1 MAEQSKQYGFATRS
15 LHAGQSIDGDTGA
28 RGLPIHPTTAYVF
41 NDTAH
46 AAELFALQSL
56 GNIYTRINNPTLSAL
71 EERVASLEGG
81 VGALSLSSGSSA
93 VFLTAVSLA
102 QSGDH
107 IVSSQSLYGGTYT
120 QFDVTLRRFGLA
132 VDFIDFEDLNAVKAA
147 IKPNTKFLFAE
158 TIGNPQC
165 DVLDVKAI
173 ADIAHD
179 NGLPLVVDNT
189 VATPYLQR
197 PFEYGADIVVHSAT
211 KFLGGHGVSLSGVIV
226 DRGAFDFGSGKFPLI
241 SEPSPGYHG
250 LNFWDTFR
258 EYAFL
263 FRARTELLRDLG
275 PALSPFN
282 AFLVLQGIET
292 LSLRMER
299 HVKNATELA
308 KRLDAHPL
316 VTWVNYPALPK
327 AKYHALAKRYLPK
340 GPGAVFA
347 FGIKGGLDA
356 GRKFIDSVELLS
368 HVANIGDVKTLVIHP
383 ASTTHSQ
390 LSAEEQ
396 TRMGVTEDLVRL
408 SVGLEDMDD
417 IYDDIDQALSQSQK

>member
-1 MAEQSKQYGFATRS
+1 MNEQKKQYGFATRS
-15 LHAGQSIDGDTGA
+15 LHAGQVVDGDSGA
-28 RGLPIHPTTAYVF
+28 RALPIHPTTAYVF
-41 NDTAH
+41 NDSAH

-81 VGALSLSSGSSA
+81 IGGLSLASGSA
-93 VFLTAVSLA
+93 AIFITAISLA
-102 QSGDH
+102 QAGDH

-120 QFDVTLRRFGLA
+120 QFDVSLRRLGIE
-132 VDFIDFEDLNAVKAA
+132 VDFVDFEDHDAVNGA
-147 IKPNTKFLFAE
+147 IKGNTKFLFAE

-165 DVLDVKAI
+165 DILDIEPI
-173 ADIAHD
+173 AKIAHAHE
-179 NGLPLVVDNT
+179 LPLVVDNT
-189 VATPYLQR
+189 IPTPYLQR

-226 DRGAFDFGSGKFPLI
+226 DSGKFNFGNGKFPLL
-241 SEPSPGYHG
+241 SEPSPGYHE
-250 LNFWDTFR
+250 LNFWKSFG

-263 FRARTELLRDLG
+263 FRARAELLRDLG

-292 LSLRMER
+292 LSLRIQR
-299 HVKNATELA
+299 HVENATELA
-308 KRLDAHPL
+308 QRLSAHSQ
-316 VTWVNYPALPK
+316 VEWVNHPSLPQ
-327 AKYHALAKRYLPK
+327 AKYHARAQKYLPR
-340 GPGAVFA
+340 GAGSVFA

-356 GRKFIDSVELLS
+356 GRRFIDSVELLS

-390 LSAEEQ
+390 LSAKDNA
-396 TRMGVTEDLVRL
+396 RIGVTGDLVRL
-408 SVGLEDMDD
+408 SVGLEDIDD
-417 IYDDIDQALSQSQK
+417 IYDDIDQALKKSRG

>member
-1 MAEQSKQYGFATRS
+1 MSEQEKQYGFATRS
-15 LHAGQSIDGDTGA
+15 LHAGQVVDSDTGA

-41 NDTAH
+41 KDSAH

-81 VGALSLSSGSSA
+81 IGALSLASGSAA

-102 QSGDH
+102 QAGDH

-120 QFDVTLRRFGLA
+120 QFDVSLRRFGIE
-132 VDFIDFEDLNAVKAA
+132 VDFVDFEDHDAVKAA
-147 IKPNTKFLFAE
+147 IKRNTKFLFGE

-165 DVLDVKAI
+165 DVLDIKAI
-173 ADIAHD
+173 SKIAHD
-179 NGLPLVVDNT
+179 HGIPLVVDNT
-189 VATPYLQR
+189 IPTPYLQK
-197 PFEYGADIVVHSAT
+197 PFEFGADIVVHSAT

-226 DRGAFDFGSGKFPLI
+226 DSGTFDFGNGKFPLI

-250 LNFWDTFR
+250 LNFWESFR

-263 FRARTELLRDLG
+263 FRVRTELMRDLG

-292 LSLRMER
+292 LSLRMKQ
-299 HVKNATELA
+299 HVINATELA
-308 KRLDAHPL
+308 KRLNNHPL
-316 VTWVNYPALPK
+316 VNWVNYPALTQ
-327 AKYHALAKRYLPK
+327 AKYHERAKEYFPN
-340 GPGAVFA
+340 GTGAVFA
-347 FGIKGGLDA
+347 FGIKGGLEA
-356 GRKFIDSVELLS
+356 GRRFIDSVELLS
-368 HVANIGDVKTLVIHP
+368 HVANIGDVKTLVIQP

-390 LSAEEQ
+390 LSTEEKA
-396 TRMGVTEDLVRL
+396 RIGVTDELIRL
-408 SVGLEDMDD
+408 SVGLEDIDD
-417 IYDDIDQALSQSQK
+417 IYGDIDQALKKSQL